1 MGVRSDTDSTSSRR
15 EEAEAAGRS
24 AIDRDDLDAAL
35 ASFREELDLARASG
49 DEAAV
54 IYGLFHTAWALR
66 YGFGRHEEAHSLL
79 EEATQRA
86 ADTGSERLIWPTLVD
101 MADAE
106 VDAGNWTRAASLAA
120 EALAPTWE
128 LELPAGD
135 MTFLIEIAAF
145 AAAGGGAERVAR
157 ELYETAAEA
166 RRHQDWDPNSVR
178 VIRERS
184 ERLMEPAWSR
194 DSDRPSAGREASRLS
209 FDDAVAL
216 AISLP
221 TVLQ

>member
-1 MGVRSDTDSTSSRR
+1 MASTLSRR
-15 EEAEAAGRS
+15 EEAEAAGQN

-66 YGFGRHEEAHSLL
+66 YGFGRHDEAISLL
-79 EEATQRA
+79 EEANQRA
-86 ADTGSERLIWPTLVD
+86 AGTGSERLRWPALINL
-101 MADAE
+101 ADAALDVE
-106 VDAGNWTRAASLAA
+106 EWHRAASLAA

-128 LELPAGD
+128 VKRPAGD
-135 MTFLIEIAAF
+135 LTFLLEIAAF
-145 AAAGGGAERVAR
+145 AAAGGGAEAEAR
-157 ELYETAAEA
+157 DLFAAAAEA

-178 VIRERS
+178 VIRERM
-184 ERLMEPAWSR
+184 ERLMRPARSLG
-194 DSDRPSAGREASRLS
+194 SVPSSAGRESPRLS
-209 FDDAVAL
+209 FDEAVAL

-221 TVLQ
+221 AVLG